1 MNSKIESLLFS
12 YLLKD
17 NSLKVIFS
25 DCELK
30 EITKISWRYLL
41 PGFIL
46 EKNNA
51 ENLGTD
57 LTNQLKD
64 QQTIFLS
71 KYLTGKH
78 DLLTIAK
85 LFKEKNIEFTVM
97 KGMALTIG
105 NIYKPGIR
113 GSRDIDILINK
124 QEIGSAYKALRSIGF
139 RYENPKTHDNA
150 NFLYGYHL
158 PPMENKIGTSIEIH
172 WQATKLYNSSH
183 CPLTKEIISGRKELN
198 HHPNI
203 FIPDIGSMMTH
214 ALYHGLQ
221 HHKLDQGPIFL
232 FDMAALYHAN
242 NKIWP
247 DNEKLMAELN
257 LLRHFKN

>member
-25 DCELK
+25 DYEVK

-85 LFKEKNIEFTVM
+85 LFKEKSIEFTVM

-113 GSRDIDILINK
+113 GSRDIDILVNK

-139 RYENPKTHDNA
+139 RYENPKTLDNA
-150 NFLYGYHL
+150 NFLYGHHL
-158 PPMENKIGTSIEIH
+158 PTMRNKRGTLVELH
-172 WQATKLYNSSH
+172 WQVSNTFNVPH
-183 CPLTKEIISGRKELN
+183 CPLTKAIINNKRESN
-198 HHPNI
+198 QCPNI
-203 FIPDIGSMMTH
+203 LF
-214 ALYHGLQ
+214 L
-221 HHKLDQGPIFL
+221 IFL
-232 FDMAALYHAN
+232 Q
-242 NKIWP
+242 
-247 DNEKLMAELN
+247 
-257 LLRHFKN
+257 